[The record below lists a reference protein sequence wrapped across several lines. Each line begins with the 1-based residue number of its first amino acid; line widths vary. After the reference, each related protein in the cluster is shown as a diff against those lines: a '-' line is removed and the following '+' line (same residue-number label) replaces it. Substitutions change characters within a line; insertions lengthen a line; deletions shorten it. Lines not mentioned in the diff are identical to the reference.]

1 MLDYPRTLEQNG
13 VSMIAYW
20 MRFIKGLF
28 TSPVVRMLALTVY
41 YLAII
46 LALIIMYGRGDFS
59 TPPFIYQGF

>member
-1 MLDYPRTLEQNG
+1 
-13 VSMIAYW
+13 
-20 MRFIKGLF
+20 MRFF
-28 TSPVVRMLALTVY
+28 TGILANPVLRIFALTVY